1 MNEYIEIHIRLP
13 NNWMRTLR
21 CTKSVY
27 KIRENESLK
36 ILENPLD
43 ALLSMLSSSS
53 SSKLI
58 ASKAGS
64 LLRMRVYARFGRG
77 PSSNKI
83 SWGLLRI
90 RENWAGDLSILENDF
105 GLLRIRENDEVPPL
119 PRPDLKI
126 LENDPGFALR
136 IREKEDVGERRIL
149 ENEAPRNILL
159 YASSSLLPD
168 LSILEKLPRLSSSIA
183 LSPVITCSI
192 STSSLS
198 TGLADVKEFTKT
210 NSTKKRPALS
220 EISIIEVFICQ
231 ELRLKKYIIYTYI
244 SC

>member
-1 MNEYIEIHIRLP
+1 MNEYIEILIQLP
-13 NNWMRTLR
+13 NNWMHALKNMNNT
-21 CTKSVY
+21 VY
-27 KIRENESLK
+27 KIRENESLR

-43 ALLSMLSSSS
+43 ALLSMSSPSS
-53 SSKLI
+53 SSKLM
-58 ASKAGS
+58 ASNDGS

-77 PSSNKI
+77 PSSNKM
-83 SWGLLRI
+83 SWGLRKI

-105 GLLRIRENDEVPPL
+105 GLLRIREKDDDPPL

-168 LSILEKLPRLSSSIA
+168 LNILEKLPRLSSSIA
-183 LSPVITCSI
+183 LSPAITCSI

-198 TGLADVKEFTKT
+198 TGLADVREFTKT
-210 NSTKKRPALS
+210 KITRNKPTLAAISGKRC
-220 EISIIEVFICQ
+220 I
-231 ELRLKKYIIYTYI
+231 YI
-244 SC
+244 